1 MKKIVKV
8 SIARF
13 SFTLEESAHILL
25 DNYINDLKAFYT
37 PTGEQDVV
45 DGIEE
50 RVAELLLE
58 RGGKDNVIT
67 LAMVD
72 EIISILGK
80 PEDIEDSTG
89 DGNKTKGAPKKR
101 LFRDPQNK
109 VVSGVC
115 GGLAAYTGLDVVFVR
130 IIFAIVM
137 FLISVGV
144 SKTASVDIP
153 AVGVLLL
160 FYFALVAI
168 IPKAVTVEQR
178 CQMRGEAED
187 VHQIRKNVMDM
198 EYYKT
203 GNPSVMGDLFRGIG
217 RVMAIALGVIL
228 ISISISG
235 LIGGLFVLLGID
247 SFAGISVWEL
257 PDLIAL
263 NVEYPFLLKLS
274 ILLVCLLPLIGMMYG
289 GILLCFKLKSP
300 NWKPGVVMLILWIVS
315 LVICAVLSFIAFR
328 PYSHHNVV
336 RDEILLPKQYD
347 TLYLNCPNTGIHKEN
362 QKFYFDAGKYS
373 LTTYYENN
381 NADGKEFVVYPSIFV
396 HNNREDREDRSNAV
410 VAKFNSFSKVKNV
423 ISDYR
428 AEDIITIKDSLIT
441 IKPVEISKN
450 KKFDGDFWEINLY
463 LPKETVVV
471 VTQPKHYEF
480 QRDRKKSKR

>member
-89 DGNKTKGAPKKR
+89 DGNKTKSVPKKR

-203 GNPSVMGDLFRGIG
+203 GNPSVM
-217 RVMAIALGVIL
+217 
-228 ISISISG
+228 
-235 LIGGLFVLLGID
+235 
-247 SFAGISVWEL
+247 
-257 PDLIAL
+257 
-263 NVEYPFLLKLS
+263 
-274 ILLVCLLPLIGMMYG
+274 
-289 GILLCFKLKSP
+289 
-300 NWKPGVVMLILWIVS
+300 
-315 LVICAVLSFIAFR
+315 
-328 PYSHHNVV
+328 
-336 RDEILLPKQYD
+336 
-347 TLYLNCPNTGIHKEN
+347 
-362 QKFYFDAGKYS
+362 
-373 LTTYYENN
+373 
-381 NADGKEFVVYPSIFV
+381 
-396 HNNREDREDRSNAV
+396 
-410 VAKFNSFSKVKNV
+410 
-423 ISDYR
+423 
-428 AEDIITIKDSLIT
+428 
-441 IKPVEISKN
+441 
-450 KKFDGDFWEINLY
+450 
-463 LPKETVVV
+463 
-471 VTQPKHYEF
+471 
-480 QRDRKKSKR
+480 